1 MYNQNY
7 EEYMRSVLGYNPIYS
22 GDYRNT
28 YEQNIYMTPTMHNQ
42 ANENDMYPEIYKIVY
57 PMVKKACSNPMQEV
71 TEAEVER
78 ITMEIFMAVEDTMS
92 VETKVTVQNRVADS
106 KSTNKNVISQKE
118 DRSENRQRR
127 RNTTLQDL
135 IRILVLRELLGRP
148 NFPGRP
154 GPGPRPPFPGGPGPR
169 PPFSGGPGPRPP
181 IQPRAEFPEY
191 YY

>member
-7 EEYMRSVLGYNPIYS
+7 EEYMRSVLGYNPIYA

-92 VETKVTVQNRVADS
+92 VETKVTVQNRVTDS

-148 NFPGRP
+148 E
-154 GPGPRPPFPGGPGPR
+154 PGPRPPFPGGPGPR
-169 PPFSGGPGPRPP
+169 LP

>member
-57 PMVKKACSNPMQEV
+57 PMVKKACSNLMQEV
-71 TEAEVER
+71 TEAEVNR
-78 ITMEIFMAVEDTMS
+78 ITMEIFMAVEDEMS

-106 KSTNKNVISQKE
+106 KSTNKNVTSQKE
-118 DRSENRQRR
+118 DRSENRQRQ
-127 RNTTLQDL
+127 RNTLLQDL

-169 PPFSGGPGPRPP
+169 PPFPNRP